1 MHADGR
7 DVFASPLV
15 SVCGDIYIAAWGARS
30 ASRMYRRLIL
40 LEISLLVCSFASSI
54 THESNLDSEY
64 LT

>member
-54 THESNLDSEY
+54 TH
-64 LT
+64 